1 MFSHMYSLNLILV
14 LPSITDQLLRN
25 FNFYVWFFLPS
36 PLRLPWSCGLSPP
49 PLLSLS
55 SYAIPF
61 QPFLQGCLCLFPPP
75 HPTTQHEFSIQV
87 GGSSLMLTLKFPRSD
102 CTSSPLAAADFL
114 VISYKNL
121 VLDWHNNFYL
131 ISLSMSIL
139 ITCLLD
145 NVWIL

>member
-49 PLLSLS
+49 LLLSLS

-75 HPTTQHEFSIQV
+75 PTTQHEFSIQV
-87 GGSSLMLTLKFPRSD
+87 GGSSLLLTLKFPRSD

-114 VISYKNL
+114 IISYKNL

>member
-75 HPTTQHEFSIQV
+75 PPHYTAWVFY
-87 GGSSLMLTLKFPRSD
+87 SSRRQFPPVNPKFPRSD

>member
-36 PLRLPWSCGLSPP
+36 PLRLPWSCGLCPHPLSPP
-49 PLLSLS
+49 FLPMPFPS
-55 SYAIPF
+55 SPF
-61 QPFLQGCLCLFPPP
+61 SRGAYVYFPPP
-75 HPTTQHEFSIQV
+75 PHYTAWVFY
-87 GGSSLMLTLKFPRSD
+87 SSRRQFPPVNPKFPRSD

-145 NVWIL
+145 DVWIL

>member
-14 LPSITDQLLRN
+14 FPSIADQLLRN

-36 PLRLPWSCGLSPP
+36 PLRLPWSCGLCPHPLSSPFLPMPFPSSPFSRGAYVYSPP
-49 PLLSLS
+49 P
-55 SYAIPF
+55 
-61 QPFLQGCLCLFPPP
+61 
-75 HPTTQHEFSIQV
+75 PTTQHEFSIQV
-87 GGSSLMLTLKFPRSD
+87 GGSSLLLTLKFPRSD

-145 NVWIL
+145 NLWIL

>member
-14 LPSITDQLLRN
+14 LPSIADQLLRN
-25 FNFYVWFFLPS
+25 FNFYVWFPS
-36 PLRLPWSCGLSPP
+36 QPPQAPLKLWPVSPP

-75 HPTTQHEFSIQV
+75 PTTQHEFSIQV
-87 GGSSLMLTLKFPRSD
+87 GGSSLLLTLKFPRSD
-102 CTSSPLAAADFL
+102 CTSSPLTAADFL

>member
-14 LPSITDQLLRN
+14 LPSIADQLLRN

-36 PLRLPWSCGLSPP
+36 PLRLSWSCGLSPP

-75 HPTTQHEFSIQV
+75 TTQHEFSIQV
-87 GGSSLMLTLKFPRSD
+87 GGSSLLLTLKFPRSD
-102 CTSSPLAAADFL
+102 CTSSPLAAGDFL